1 MADAIEANADE
12 IMAENS
18 KDLATGNN
26 MGLSNWQKVC
36 DGVFLFQDSCCVYA
50 IQGPEGTVL
59 INAGTGLVVDYLDE
73 VFQNGS
79 LTVLLTH
86 HFRDHTDGAIRLRN
100 AGCLLY
106 TSPSP
111 RDKRQSRMPSSA

>member
-1 MADAIEANADE
+1 
-12 IMAENS
+12 
-18 KDLATGNN
+18 

-50 IQGPEGTVL
+50 IQGPKGTVL
-59 INAGTGLVVDYLDE
+59 INAGTGLVADYLDE

-100 AGCLLY
+100 AGAKILAPYWEQEYLTDPCLLY

-111 RDKRQSRMPSSA
+111 RDS